1 MEDVRWIDGLDQQE
15 AADAVVAA
23 RARLLRAEADRL
35 ALAVH
40 WADLHDEESVTG
52 PGSGRVLPGS
62 ERAVLVGGDGTPQVA
77 EFSVAE
83 LAVLMQVSLAAAAS
97 MMADGL
103 DLRHRMP
110 LLWTAVQEGSVEAW
124 KARKIAARLRSCGLS
139 HAQALWVDMQ
149 VTPYVASL
157 PWSRLWDRLEGK
169 VIEVDPEAAE
179 ERAQAQA
186 MARFV
191 RTGRSNEYGLST
203 IVARASAGDALFFV
217 AMCDRLAQILALE
230 GDADAVDVR
239 RSKAIGILADP
250 ARALAMLQRH
260 AALDDVDAPVDDP
273 ADFGD
278 EADDPSDASPAPAN
292 NSADDR
298 SAAPVSDTSEDG
310 PRTDAADEA
319 TSKLGRDSDDEA
331 PTPRPAATSDRAG
344 THCTTCGAT
353 VGDPKTFVRPMR
365 VDPAKLR
372 PAATL
377 FVHTSREAWE
387 RALTGAGAPDAA
399 GAGVARIEGV
409 GPVTLDQA
417 VEMLRHTNVTV
428 REVIDLAEDRPV
440 DGYEVPER
448 MREILF
454 QRSPACVFPWSG
466 GAPPRRG
473 RDADHTVP
481 YLAPDKGGPPGQTRI
496 GNLGFLNRQPHRVK
510 THAPG
515 WRHHQPQP
523 GVHYWR
529 TPTGYW
535 FRVDHRGGHAL
546 GRKSALPWND
556 ETRDPGET
564 VDAATERHV
573 LGTDLCWPLQRHS
586 AGEAILLDLLAG

>member
-1 MEDVRWIDGLDQQE
+1 MKDVRWIDGLDQQQ
-15 AADAVVAA
+15 AADAVVEA

-40 WADLHDEESVTG
+40 WADLHDSESVSG
-52 PGSGRVLPGS
+52 AGSGRLLPGS

-83 LAVLMQVSLAAAAS
+83 LAVLMQVSLASAAS

-157 PWSRLWDRLEGK
+157 SWSRLWDLVEGK

-179 ERAQAQA
+179 ARAQAQA

-230 GDADAVDVR
+230 GDTDSVDVR
-239 RSKAIGILADP
+239 RSKAIGILAAP

-260 AALDDVDAPVDDP
+260 AALDDGND
-273 ADFGD
+273 
-278 EADDPSDASPAPAN
+278 ADDGAAGDPDATPPRD
-292 NSADDR
+292 ADD
-298 SAAPVSDTSEDG
+298 
-310 PRTDAADEA
+310 TDADDAAGGADVLDRAPE
-319 TSKLGRDSDDEA
+319 RDSDDDHDG
-331 PTPRPAATSDRAG
+331 TGSRVAASSSDMTG

-353 VGDPKTFVRPMR
+353 VGDPAAFVRPVR

-372 PAATL
+372 PAAML
-377 FVHTSREAWE
+377 YIHTSREAWE
-387 RALTGAGAPDAA
+387 RALTGATGAA

-409 GPVTLDQA
+409 GAVTLA
-417 VEMLRHTNVTV
+417 HATEMLRHTNVTI

-454 QRSPACVFPWSG
+454 QRSPGCVFPWSG
-466 GAPPRRG
+466 GAPPSRG
-473 RDADHTVP
+473 RDADHTAP

-496 GNLGFLNRQPHRVK
+496 GNLGFLNRKPHRVK

-515 WRHHQPQP
+515 WRHHQPEP

-535 FRVDHRGGHAL
+535 FRVDHRGSHAL
-546 GRKSALPWND
+546 GRNATLPW
-556 ETRDPGET
+556 TGET
-564 VDAATERHV
+564 GEASELRAAA
-573 LGTDLCWPLQRHS
+573 DLCWPLQRHS
-586 AGEAILLDLLAG
+586 AAEAILLDLVAG

>member
-1 MEDVRWIDGLDQQE
+1 MEDVRWIDGLDQQQ
-15 AADAVVAA
+15 AADAVVEA

-40 WADLHDEESVTG
+40 WADLHDSESVSG
-52 PGSGRVLPGS
+52 AGSGRLLPGS

-139 HAQALWVDMQ
+139 QAQALWVDMQ

-157 PWSRLWDRLEGK
+157 PWSRLWDLVEGK
-169 VIEVDPEAAE
+169 VIEVDPEAAD

-230 GDADAVDVR
+230 GDSDSVDVR

-260 AALDDVDAPVDDP
+260 AAFDDA
-273 ADFGD
+273 GD
-278 EADDPSDASPAPAN
+278 PAN
-292 NSADDR
+292 NPADP
-298 SAAPVSDTSEDG
+298 ANNPA
-310 PRTDAADEA
+310 DAADA
-319 TSKLGRDSDDEA
+319 RDDVE
-331 PTPRPAATSDRAG
+331 TAAADSSDRAERSLSDDPRVDLTRAEDAVPSDEAGSFG
-344 THCTTCGAT
+344 THCTTCGTT
-353 VGDPKTFVRPMR
+353 VGDPTAFVRPMR

-387 RALTGAGAPDAA
+387 RACSGAA
-399 GAGVARIEGV
+399 GAGVARVEGV
-409 GPVTLDQA
+409 GPVTLEQA
-417 VEMLRHTNVTV
+417 VEMLHHTNVTV
-428 REVIDLAEDRPV
+428 RPVIDLDEDRPV

-454 QRSPACVFPWSG
+454 QRSPGCVFPWSG
-466 GAPPRRG
+466 GAPPSRG
-473 RDADHTVP
+473 RDVDHTVP
-481 YLAPDKGGPPGQTRI
+481 YLAPDKGGPPGQTQV

-515 WRHHQPQP
+515 WRHHQPEP

-535 FRVDHRGGHAL
+535 FRVDHRGSHAL
-546 GRKSALPWND
+546 GRNSTLPWTG
-556 ETRDPGET
+556 EAGGPPGAGTEQH
-564 VDAATERHV
+564 AT
-573 LGTDLCWPLQRHS
+573 GTDLCWPLQRHS

>member
-1 MEDVRWIDGLDQQE
+1 MEEMRWIDGLDQQQ
-15 AADAVVAA
+15 AADAVVEV

-40 WADLHDEESVTG
+40 WADLHDSESVTG
-52 PGSGRVLPGS
+52 SGSGHVLPGS

-77 EFSVAE
+77 EFAVAE

-97 MMADGL
+97 LIADGL

-110 LLWTAVQEGSVEAW
+110 LLWTAVQERSIDAW
-124 KARKIAARLRSCGLS
+124 KARKVAARLRSCGLS
-139 HAQALWVDMQ
+139 QAQALWVDMQ
-149 VTPYVASL
+149 VTPYVGSL
-157 PWSRLWDRLEGK
+157 SWNRLWDRLEGK
-169 VIEVDPEAAE
+169 IIEVDPEAAE

-230 GDADAVDVR
+230 GDSDPVDVR

-260 AALDDVDAPVDDP
+260 AALDDDEQPVT
-273 ADFGD
+273 D
-278 EADDPSDASPAPAN
+278 ESGAEDERTGE
-292 NSADDR
+292 DDR
-298 SAAPVSDTSEDG
+298 DPGGHGDKAGAIEAAAETTPDPGAGESGDGSVAGPVPASAPSATAG
-310 PRTDAADEA
+310 AAG
-319 TSKLGRDSDDEA
+319 T
-331 PTPRPAATSDRAG
+331 TG

-353 VGDPKTFVRPMR
+353 TGDPTAFVRPMR

-377 FVHTSREAWE
+377 FIHTSREAWE
-387 RALTGAGAPDAA
+387 RGRSGAA
-399 GAGVARIEGV
+399 GAGVARVEGI
-409 GPVTLDQA
+409 GPVTLEQA
-417 VEMLRHTNVTV
+417 VEMLGHTNVTV
-428 REVIDLAEDRPV
+428 RGMIDLAEDRPV

-454 QRSPACVFPWSG
+454 QRSPGCVFPWSG
-466 GAPPRRG
+466 GAPPSRR
-473 RDADHTVP
+473 RDVDHTVP
-481 YLAPDKGGPPGQTRI
+481 YLSPDKGGPPGQTRI
-496 GNLGFLNRQPHRVK
+496 GNLGFLNRKPHRVK

-515 WRHHQPQP
+515 WRHHQPEP

-535 FRVDHRGGHAL
+535 FRVDHRGSHAL
-546 GRKSALPWND
+546 GRDPALPWTGEPV
-556 ETRDPGET
+556 ETSAPGRPPSSGSEQP
-564 VDAATERHV
+564 AT
-573 LGTDLCWPLQRHS
+573 GADLCWPLRRHS

>member
-1 MEDVRWIDGLDQQE
+1 MEDARWIDGLDQQE
-15 AADAVVAA
+15 AADAVVEA

-40 WADLHDEESVTG
+40 WADLHDSESASG
-52 PGSGRVLPGS
+52 AGSGRLLPGS
-62 ERAVLVGGDGTPQVA
+62 ERAVLVGADGTPQVA
-77 EFSVAE
+77 EFAVAE
-83 LAVLMQVSLAAAAS
+83 LAVLMQVSLAAGAS

-139 HAQALWVDMQ
+139 QAQALWVDMQ

-157 PWSRLWDRLEGK
+157 SWSRLWDRLEGK
-169 VIEVDPEAAE
+169 VLEVDPEAAE

-186 MARFV
+186 MARCV

-230 GDADAVDVR
+230 GDTDSVDVR

-260 AALDDVDAPVDDP
+260 ATL
-273 ADFGD
+273 D
-278 EADDPSDASPAPAN
+278 EAAGNA
-292 NSADDR
+292 
-298 SAAPVSDTSEDG
+298 
-310 PRTDAADEA
+310 DAADDEEG
-319 TSKLGRDSDDEA
+319 TDGLSGDTDGFDDESADGADADPVGTEDGSSLPVGA
-331 PTPRPAATSDRAG
+331 PQATATAG

-353 VGDPKTFVRPMR
+353 VGDPTAFVRPMR

-377 FVHTSREAWE
+377 FVHTSRETWE
-387 RALTGAGAPDAA
+387 RARSGAGTA
-399 GAGVARIEGV
+399 GAGVARVEGV
-409 GPVTLDQA
+409 GPVTLEQA
-417 VEMLRHTNVTV
+417 VEMLGHTNVTV
-428 REVIDLAEDRPV
+428 RGVIDLAEDRPV

-454 QRSPACVFPWSG
+454 QRSPGCVFPWSG
-466 GAPPRRG
+466 GAPRRRRG

-515 WRHHQPQP
+515 WRHHQPEP

-535 FRVDHRGGHAL
+535 FRVDHRGSHAL
-546 GRKSALPWND
+546 GRQQDLPWTAAIA
-556 ETRDPGET
+556 ETGEPVVT
-564 VDAATERHV
+564 GGTGHEEHTTEA
-573 LGTDLCWPLQRHS
+573 DLCWPLQRHS

>member
-1 MEDVRWIDGLDQQE
+1 
-15 AADAVVAA
+15 
-23 RARLLRAEADRL
+23 
-35 ALAVH
+35 
-40 WADLHDEESVTG
+40 
-52 PGSGRVLPGS
+52 
-62 ERAVLVGGDGTPQVA
+62 
-77 EFSVAE
+77 
-83 LAVLMQVSLAAAAS
+83 
-97 MMADGL
+97 
-103 DLRHRMP
+103 
-110 LLWTAVQEGSVEAW
+110 
-124 KARKIAARLRSCGLS
+124 
-139 HAQALWVDMQ
+139 
-149 VTPYVASL
+149 
-157 PWSRLWDRLEGK
+157 
-169 VIEVDPEAAE
+169 
-179 ERAQAQA
+179 
-186 MARFV
+186 
-191 RTGRSNEYGLST
+191 
-203 IVARASAGDALFFV
+203 
-217 AMCDRLAQILALE
+217 
-230 GDADAVDVR
+230 VDVR

-260 AALDDVDAPVDDP
+260 AALDDVDAPADDP
-273 ADFGD
+273 AEFGD
-278 EADDPSDASPAPAN
+278 DPPDASPAPAN

-298 SAAPVSDTSEDG
+298 SAPPVSDASEDG
-310 PRTDAADEA
+310 PRADAADEA
-319 TSKLGRDSDDEA
+319 TSTLGRDPDDEA
-331 PTPRPAATSDRAG
+331 PTPCPAATSPDRAG
-344 THCTTCGAT
+344 THCGTCGAT
-353 VGDPKTFVRPMR
+353 VGDPTVFVRPMR
-365 VDPAKLR
+365 VDPARLR

-387 RALTGAGAPDAA
+387 RARSGATGASGPAGAA

-454 QRSPACVFPWSG
+454 QRSPGCVFPWSG

-515 WRHHQPQP
+515 WRHHQPDP

-535 FRVDHRGGHAL
+535 FRVDHRGSHAL
-546 GRKSALPWND
+546 GRRATQPWTD
-556 ETRDPGET
+556 E
-564 VDAATERHV
+564 AAESGAAEERAS
-573 LGTDLCWPLQRHS
+573 GTDLCWPLQGHS
-586 AGEAILLDLLAG
+586 AAEAVLLDLLAG

>member
-15 AADAVVAA
+15 AADAVVEA
-23 RARLLRAEADRL
+23 RTRLLRAEADRL

-40 WADLHDEESVTG
+40 WADLHDSDSVTG
-52 PGSGRVLPGS
+52 PGTGRVLPGS

-77 EFSVAE
+77 EFAVAE
-83 LAVLMQVSLAAAAS
+83 LAVLMEVSLAAGAS

-139 HAQALWVDMQ
+139 QAQALWVDMQ
-149 VTPYVASL
+149 VTPHVASL
-157 PWSRLWDRLEGK
+157 PWNRLWDRLEGK

-230 GDADAVDVR
+230 GDTDPVDVR

-260 AALDDVDAPVDDP
+260 AALDDGRDGHDPVDA
-273 ADFGD
+273 AA
-278 EADDPSDASPAPAN
+278 ADDSDHDHDSDQDAS
-292 NSADDR
+292 
-298 SAAPVSDTSEDG
+298 
-310 PRTDAADEA
+310 TD
-319 TSKLGRDSDDEA
+319 S
-331 PTPRPAATSDRAG
+331 RPAATGAPG
-344 THCTTCGAT
+344 THCTTCGAVT
-353 VGDPKTFVRPMR
+353 GDPTAFVRPMR

-387 RALTGAGAPDAA
+387 RACSGAT
-399 GAGVARIEGV
+399 GAGVARVEGV
-409 GPVTLDQA
+409 GPVTLEQA
-417 VEMLRHTNVTV
+417 VEMLRHSNVTV
-428 REVIDLAEDRPV
+428 RGVIDLAEDRAV
-440 DGYEVPER
+440 DSYEVPER

-454 QRSPACVFPWSG
+454 QRSPGCVFPWSG
-466 GAPPRRG
+466 GAPPSRG
-473 RDADHTVP
+473 RDVDHTVP

-496 GNLGFLNRQPHRVK
+496 GNLGFLSRKPHRVK

-515 WRHHQPQP
+515 WRHHQPEP

-535 FRVDHRGGHAL
+535 FRVDHRGSHAL
-546 GRKSALPWND
+546 GRQRSLPWTE
-556 ETRDPGET
+556 ETSETGET
-564 VDAATERHV
+564 GA
-573 LGTDLCWPLQRHS
+573 DLCWPLQRHS